1 MSALVWISG
10 ASSGIGRAFAET
22 VPWANARVID
32 ISRSGSGD
40 LVHVKADLAKPGDW
54 YLVHD
59 SLAGELAAFDGDR
72 AVFLHCAAT
81 LEPIGFAG
89 EVDPQSYA
97 AQVVL
102 NSASPQVIGDM
113 FIRAVEPLD
122 IDADFVVLTSGAATS
137 VYEGWSAYGAGKAAV
152 DHWVRIAG
160 AERRARGSRIRILA
174 IAPGVV
180 ATPMQDYI
188 RTMSEERFPRVERF
202 VDLHEGGGLRD
213 AHDAARAIWR
223 LLDGSVE
230 NGAVTDLREIDA

>member
-1 MSALVWISG
+1 VSALVWISG
-10 ASSGIGRAFAET
+10 ASSGIGRALAET
-22 VPWANARVID
+22 VPWDDTRIID
-32 ISRSGSGD
+32 VSRSGADG
-40 LVHVKADLAKPGDW
+40 LEYVKADLSDPHDW
-54 YLVHD
+54 SLVHD
-59 SLAGELAAFDGDR
+59 SLTSEVAEFDGDR
-72 AVFLHCAAT
+72 AAFIHCAAT

-89 EVDPQSYA
+89 EVDPKAYA

-160 AERRARGSRIRILA
+160 AERRARGSRLRVLA

-202 VDLHEGGGLRD
+202 VDLHEGGDLRD
-213 AHDAARAIWR
+213 PHDAARAIWR

-230 NGAVTDLREIDA
+230 NGAVLDLREIDA